1 MTFSD
6 GTQIECVPSVR
17 LVGVILSQN
26 LRWNENTKYICEKA
40 RRKLWI
46 LRRMQGLDL
55 NEWQLF
61 DVYTKEIR
69 SILEMAVPVWHSSLT
84 KMQSKEIEKVQKIA
98 LKLILKH
105 NYVSYDL
112 ACKKFNTTTLEERR
126 THLCYR
132 FASKNLKSDHSY
144 FTKIVKNVNTR
155 DKSRCLKVKEIKCNF
170 DRYRK
175 SSIPCLANLLN
186 TYKK

>member
-1 MTFSD
+1 MN
-6 GTQIECVPSVR
+6 G
-17 LVGVILSQN
+17 N
-26 LRWNENTKYICEKA
+26 
-40 RRKLWI
+40 
-46 LRRMQGLDL
+46 
-55 NEWQLF
+55 F
-61 DVYTKEIR
+61 DVYIKEIR

-84 KMQSKEIEKVQKIA
+84 KIQSKEIEKVQKIA

-112 ACKKFNTTTLEERR
+112 ACKKFNTVTLEERR
-126 THLCYR
+126 TQLCYR

-144 FTKIVKNVNTR
+144 FTKLVKNVNTR
-155 DKSRCLKVKEIKCNF
+155 NKIGAITVKEIKCNF

-175 SSIPCLANLLN
+175 SSIPYLANLLN